1 MSLILN
7 NWAQNRTFT
16 FEFFNFHN
24 KADTT
29 TLGSIQ
35 VNELRLEK
43 TGFFAFGKTKAQI
56 SCAVAPLFSLHG

>member
-24 KADTT
+24 KADAT

-43 TGFFAFGKTKAQI
+43 TGFFSPMGKKRHR
-56 SCAVAPLFSLHG
+56 SAVQ